1 MHGPWKL
8 SVVAKKRTRLSRLE
22 RYRKPVGF
30 SLGMFGVCIY
40 LRWNVLN
47 SDTFLSKVLVGNGAN
62 GQWVVCCEQALKCC
76 DGWSTLQA
84 VPHHLK
90 KNHRVSFIFLMQSS
104 CLWRRI
110 FWQVSP
116 GPWRRPTQTS
126 GATNHSKLICS
137 VSGVQLGIDLC
148 SLCFSYY

>member
-1 MHGPWKL
+1 MHGPWKW
-8 SVVAKKRTRLSRLE
+8 SFVAKKRTHLSRVE
-22 RYRKPVGF
+22 RYRKPVCL
-30 SLGMFGVCIY
+30 SLGMFCVCIY

-90 KNHRVSFIFLMQSS
+90 KITV
-104 CLWRRI
+104 
-110 FWQVSP
+110 
-116 GPWRRPTQTS
+116 
-126 GATNHSKLICS
+126 S
-137 VSGVQLGIDLC
+137 VSSFLC
-148 SLCFSYY
+148 KVAVFEGGSFGRLAQDSCNDMLKREMPPTSPNWIGLSLEWLVRNRPQLCFS